1 MVSKNNNIKI
11 TKKTNTDNKV
21 KMLRNTDEPLWR
33 QVKAQAALDGV
44 TLTQWVEEAIRIRL
58 AKGRKE

>member
-1 MVSKNNNIKI
+1 MISKNSKVKAGNKI
-11 TKKTNTDNKV
+11 NTDSKV
-21 KMLRNTDEPLWR
+21 KMLRNPDETLWR

-58 AKGRKE
+58 AQESNE